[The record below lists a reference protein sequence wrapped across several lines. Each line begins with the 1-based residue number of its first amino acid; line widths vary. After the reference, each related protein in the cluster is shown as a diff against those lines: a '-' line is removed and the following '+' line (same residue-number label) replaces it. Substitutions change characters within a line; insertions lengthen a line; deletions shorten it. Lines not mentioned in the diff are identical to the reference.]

1 MTRMVTSS
9 YSHFLYTLLEPF
21 SCVLMKEGSG
31 IHLKNP
37 ILHEERSLTR
47 QLIRAA
53 CRLKRIL
60 KSHSQKK
67 IVPQD
72 NSSENLADLASKAAS
87 HLHKEDKDGSF
98 KNLVSKAKF
107 IMISIPPVSYT
118 HLTLPTKR
126 IV

>member
-1 MTRMVTSS
+1 
-9 YSHFLYTLLEPF
+9 
-21 SCVLMKEGSG
+21 MKEGSG

-107 IMISIPPVSYT
+107 IIISIP
-118 HLTLPTKR
+118 HLSKTLKSV
-126 IV
+126 IVKFSIPQLSEILKSANLQRL